1 MKTTYLAFASI
12 ALLLGTSFGD
22 DNVLIIHNAQEFI
35 QFGASVN
42 NKETYRKTT
51 VYLDADIDFAGAL
64 VAGDFEPIGTGLEAY
79 NFQGTFDGQGHVLSN
94 LAVGTKSSN
103 ATRQEY
109 YGIFGYSD
117 GASFRNLVIDS
128 TCSVT
133 CSSDSSSEISVGSLI
148 GYIETYDYP
157 IRIEN
162 IINMARVT
170 YAATNAAASSAYLII
185 GGIVGEF
192 NSILLN
198 AHVRNCANY
207 GSVVHSGV
215 SGSTAMGGIVG
226 SVIGSYSADAQVQN
240 SLNYGII
247 AHTGST
253 KNALNIGGI
262 AGRTAYL
269 NTSIANCVSIGLIV
283 ANRNRDDKIGAIV
296 GHLYKGT
303 AADCYWDDNVHY
315 APCGAVEAGVYQ
327 GGSNYSTT
335 SFVLEQTVTVGGYT
349 GSSLLDA
356 LNAGAAARAAD
367 EFSRWALNRNRAA
380 VVFMLNGE
388 RVLSKTNT
396 QVIVLPSLA
405 TEGEVHF
412 DGWYLDEACTQP
424 LIDGE
429 IKTNTVLYG
438 KWNDKKN

>member
-1 MKTTYLAFASI
+1 MHAAM
-12 ALLLGTSFGD
+12 G
-22 DNVLIIHNAQEFI
+22 DNVVVIHNAQEFI
-35 QFGASVN
+35 QFGVN
-42 NKETYRKTT
+42 VNTKETYRRTT

-64 VAGDFEPIGTGLEAY
+64 AGGADFEPIGTGLEAN

-94 LAVGTKSSN
+94 LAVGTKTSN

-117 GASFRNLVIDS
+117 GATFRNLVIDS

-133 CSSDSSSEISVGSLI
+133 CTSDRSSEISVGSLI

-162 IINMARVT
+162 IVNIGRVT
-170 YAATNAAASSAYLII
+170 YAATSPSGAYLSM
-185 GGIVGEF
+185 GGIVGEYY
-192 NSILLN
+192 SILLN

-207 GSVVHSGV
+207 GSVVHSGA

-226 SVIGSYSADAQVQN
+226 SVLGSYSADAQVQN
-240 SLNYGII
+240 SINYGIV

-253 KNALNIGGI
+253 KNALNIGGV

-269 NTSIANCVSIGLIV
+269 NTSLANCVSAGLIV
-283 ANRNRDDKIGAIV
+283 ANRNRNDRIGAVV

-303 AADCYWDDNVHY
+303 AANCYWDDSVHY
-315 APCGAVEAGVYQ
+315 APYGFVEGGAYQ
-327 GGSNYSTT
+327 GGSNFSAA

-356 LNAGAAARAAD
+356 LNAGADARAAD

-380 VVFMLNGE
+380 VVFRLNGE
-388 RVLSKTNT
+388 RTLYKTNT
-396 QVIVLPSLA
+396 QIIVLPNLA
-405 TEGEVHF
+405 PEGEIRF

-424 LIDGE
+424 LVDGE